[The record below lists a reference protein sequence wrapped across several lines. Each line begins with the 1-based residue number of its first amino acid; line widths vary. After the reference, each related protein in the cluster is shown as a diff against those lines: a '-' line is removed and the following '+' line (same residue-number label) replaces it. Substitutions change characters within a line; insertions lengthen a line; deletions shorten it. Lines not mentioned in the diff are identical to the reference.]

1 VRRAIT
7 LALASTLA
15 LAAAAC
21 GEDEGPGL
29 ADHDEAAAPVSEK
42 ELRMTEQQRE
52 QQNYKEEERV
62 EEKEFDAAE
71 GSGTR

>member
-15 LAAAAC
+15 LSAAAC
-21 GEDEGPGL
+21 GPDDGRGLTPPDE
-29 ADHDEAAAPVSEK
+29 EAAPVSEE
-42 ELRMTEQQRE
+42 ELRMTEEQRE
-52 QQNYKEEERV
+52 QQNYQEEERV

-71 GSGTR
+71 GSGTP